1 MEPIEKNMSF
11 PRKRESSIVNNFI
24 RAFNWRFSDQQIL
37 VLNKLVA
44 YENKGKYLFADFSHC
59 FLTQLIKSS
68 TMMVYK
74 QGIINRVKRVAHPKP
89 KKMVLAMGAQISD
102 FPPRPIIMGNTP
114 NMVVIEVSII
124 GLKRRRP
131 D

>member
-1 MEPIEKNMSF
+1 MLLLK
-11 PRKRESSIVNNFI
+11 
-24 RAFNWRFSDQQIL
+24 
-37 VLNKLVA
+37 KLMG
-44 YENKGKYLFADFSHC
+44 YENKGEYLFADFSHS
-59 FLTQLIKSS
+59 FLSQLIKSS

-74 QGIINRVKRVAHPKP
+74 QGMINRVKRVAHPKP

-114 NMVVIEVSII
+114 DMVVIEVSII
-124 GLKRRRP
+124 GLTRRRP